1 MANNSNQDEYNKA
14 LQNLLTQGH
23 KKVEIKKVWE
33 NASPASA
40 YPKQEIPHD
49 IDPACNAV
57 SIVCRLST
65 TNPIERVSTF
75 RRGQTGEL
83 SVTGWYNDRLTTA
96 QRNMGYG
103 TNKRY
108 TVSGGVYFN
117 DLVNTSSS
125 DVCIPLELHEIKW
138 EE

>member
-1 MANNSNQDEYNKA
+1 MANSQDEYNKA
-14 LQNLLTQGH
+14 LQNLLAMSG
-23 KKVEIKKVWE
+23 KKAEIKKVWE
-33 NASPASA
+33 NASPTSS

-49 IDPACNAV
+49 IDSACDAV
-57 SIVCRLST
+57 SIICRLST

-83 SVTGWYNDRLTTA
+83 SVTGLYGDRLTTA
-96 QRNMGYG
+96 QRNVAYG

-117 DLVNTSSS
+117 DLVNRNSE
-125 DVCIPLELHEIKW
+125 DVCIPLAMYEIKRK
-138 EE
+138 E